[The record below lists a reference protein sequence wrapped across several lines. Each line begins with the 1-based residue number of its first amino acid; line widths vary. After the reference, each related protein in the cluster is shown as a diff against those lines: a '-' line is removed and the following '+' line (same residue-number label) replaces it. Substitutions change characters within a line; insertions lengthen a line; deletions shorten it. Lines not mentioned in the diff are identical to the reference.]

1 MTNRVLV
8 LNQDYSPMT
17 VCSVERA
24 FLLIYLKKAE
34 LLNAVESKSLRSVNA
49 TFPFPS
55 VIKINRYVNMPYMGV
70 VLTRQNIFRRDGHKC
85 QYCGT
90 HKDLTLDHLIPRS
103 KGGKSTWNNLLTAC
117 RRCNARKGDYQ
128 IDQIDMKPK
137 TMPHKPSYV
146 MFLMDSSGQLQEE
159 WKAYLKP
166 HLKTKIVA

>member
-34 LLNAVESKSLRSVNA
+34 LLNAVKDKALRSVNS

-55 VIKINRYVNMPYMGV
+55 VIKISRYVNMPYMGV

-117 RRCNARKGDYQ
+117 RRCNARKGDYH
-128 IDQIDMKPK
+128 IEQIDMKPK

-146 MFLMDSSGQLQEE
+146 MFLMDSSGQLREE
-159 WKAYLKP
+159 WKPYLRP